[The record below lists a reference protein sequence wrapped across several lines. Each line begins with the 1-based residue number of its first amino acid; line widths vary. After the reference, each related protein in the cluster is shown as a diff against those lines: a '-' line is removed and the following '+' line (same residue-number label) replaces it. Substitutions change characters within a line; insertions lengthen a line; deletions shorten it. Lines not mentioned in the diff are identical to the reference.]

1 MRALMLA
8 GAAAALVLVTGAA
21 ARASELMTL
30 RKGAMVTSSE
40 WQLDEACE
48 MLDDN
53 EAMMDLL
60 HRDLIMFTGKDVQ
73 VYVQDA
79 ISSNNAKVRVKG
91 TTRYFYVRRYNL
103 QEGVQ

>member
-1 MRALMLA
+1 MRAPFLLA
-8 GAAAALVLVTGAA
+8 AAAALVLVTGVAA
-21 ARASELMTL
+21 SASKLMTL
-30 RKGAMVTSSE
+30 RKGAMLTATE

-53 EAMMDLL
+53 KAMMDLL
-60 HRDLIMFTGKDVQ
+60 NRDLILFTGTETQ

-91 TTRYFYVRRYNL
+91 TTKYFYVRRYNL
-103 QEGVQ
+103 QEGI